1 VVEPEMVLEDLS
13 RAECLELLA
22 ARHFGRIGVVADGQP
37 IIFPVNYV
45 FDDGHM
51 AVRTD
56 PGAKLT
62 AAAQGRVAFEVDEID
77 ESSRIGRSILVT
89 GVGWEVTDGLDATSV
104 TTRRF
109 SRRYLGT
116 RPEEPLDSDRIRA
129 GERAAAAAPMSE

>member
-37 IIFPVNYV
+37 IIFPVNNV

-77 ESSRIGRSILVT
+77 ESSHTGWSVLVT

-109 SRRYLGT
+109 PVDTWAPGQKSRWIRIESEQVSGRRL
-116 RPEEPLDSDRIRA
+116 RPQ
-129 GERAAAAAPMSE
+129 